1 MILIT
6 SYVAGILSG
15 VALIVALIFLEE
27 SNPVVLKRRE
37 MEKEGEK
44 EKKEVLPLKK
54 KTVRPKVTGLMVC
67 CFAFEFCNRWA
78 INAFDSRYGFYL
90 MDRYNAPADHFSYF
104 FLSFFNK

>member
-1 MILIT
+1 
-6 SYVAGILSG
+6 
-15 VALIVALIFLEE
+15 
-27 SNPVVLKRRE
+27 
-37 MEKEGEK
+37 MEKKEEKKEENEVEK

-90 MDRYNAPADHFSYF
+90 MDRYNAPDDHFSYF
-104 FLSFFNK
+104 FLSFFIQ